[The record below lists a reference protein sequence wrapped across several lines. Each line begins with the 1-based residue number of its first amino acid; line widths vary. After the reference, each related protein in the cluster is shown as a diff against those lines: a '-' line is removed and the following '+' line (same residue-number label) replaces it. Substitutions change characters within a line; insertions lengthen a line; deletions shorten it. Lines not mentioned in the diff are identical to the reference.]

1 MTTPDKSDTMLNGL
15 KEISSSLVGT
25 VLSKKEIAEK
35 LYEGLS
41 KSFELTNIHVFFL
54 TPASTETDYSY
65 PSDSTPQFPVD
76 FEWVLNFHKT
86 VIANKELGPIT
97 LLHVYEEV
105 IYRIAR

>member
-41 KSFELTNIHVFFL
+41 KSFELTNKIGRAHV
-54 TPASTETDYSY
+54 
-65 PSDSTPQFPVD
+65 
-76 FEWVLNFHKT
+76 
-86 VIANKELGPIT
+86 
-97 LLHVYEEV
+97 
-105 IYRIAR
+105 